1 MCVQYRII
9 MYIFIPSTTCLDQEG
24 HIWHTLQVPM
34 LLQDP
39 IMSSIRWICAIGLLV
54 SVPANETLYAM
65 YYILVTSISFAV
77 IWVICAYPIPSQL
90 YMTTQSE
97 IDLSCKNRSC
107 IADSNFFPQDQSPAS
122 AWRLITYLLWGS
134 NILSFK
140 SLVRSGKPQIQALVL
155 VGREEPAVPVVITK
169 LSRASCSMK
178 HFLDDSWWKF

>member
-1 MCVQYRII
+1 M
-9 MYIFIPSTTCLDQEG
+9 
-24 HIWHTLQVPM
+24 
-34 LLQDP
+34 
-39 IMSSIRWICAIGLLV
+39 
-54 SVPANETLYAM
+54 
-65 YYILVTSISFAV
+65 

-107 IADSNFFPQDQSPAS
+107 IADSNFLPQDQSPAS

-178 HFLDDSWWKF
+178 HSLDDSWIRDASSNESQVCLRNVCATTGLVGHQVAFLGCCVALRMGGHNEPGRQSLAWCKPLALGVVQIA